1 MEQWVQIALTIL
13 GTGLAS
19 WAAITIKQ
27 ARMEE
32 RLNRVEQDIG
42 THDTGLR
49 AQVHEHATR
58 LTEHEMR
65 LTTLEERWDDR

>member
-1 MEQWVQIALTIL
+1 MDEWLRFALTIL
-13 GTGLAS
+13 GTSLGS
-19 WAAITIKQ
+19 WVAITVKQ

-32 RLNRVEQDIG
+32 RMKRVEQDIG

-49 AQVHEHATR
+49 GQVHEHASR
-58 LTEHEMR
+58 LTEHEIR